1 MTDFTV
7 TLEEQLAV
15 KANPPQ
21 PQKQGARIYVWPKP
35 VEPKKEDKP
44 DEEEHRE

>member
-7 TLEEQLAV
+7 TLAEQLAV

-35 VEPKKEDKP
+35 VKKDDEKP